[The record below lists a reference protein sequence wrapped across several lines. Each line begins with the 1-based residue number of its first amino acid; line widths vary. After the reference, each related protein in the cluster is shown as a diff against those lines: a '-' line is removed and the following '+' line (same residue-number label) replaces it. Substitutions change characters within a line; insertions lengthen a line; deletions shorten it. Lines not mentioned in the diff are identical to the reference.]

1 MLETVLFYMFGGLIV
16 AAAMGVAIGGN
27 IVRMAYWLIGL
38 LGGVAGLFFVMGF
51 FFLGAVQLI
60 VYVGGVAVLVVFGVM
75 LTARQGSENIRGRRW
90 EMAIAAVVC
99 TMLLAGLLIAIHCSQ
114 WPQTAMTELPTVK
127 DVGNDLLGRFLFMFE
142 LASVLLLVVMI
153 AAAYLARPRSTSHK
167 TQETNTSV

>member
-1 MLETVLFYMFGGLIV
+1 MLEAVLFYMFGGLIV
-16 AAAMGVAIGGN
+16 AAAMGIAIGGN
-27 IVRMAYWLIGL
+27 IVRMAYWLIAL

-51 FFLGAVQLI
+51 FFLGAVQLL

-90 EMAIAAVVC
+90 EISIAAVVC
-99 TMLLAGLLIAIHCSQ
+99 TMLLMGLLLANHCSQ

-153 AAAYLARPRSTSHK
+153 AAAYLARPRSTRRNR
-167 TQETNTSV
+167 QQ